1 MSRIAKIFEN
11 SDTTQERIYKKQ
23 NSWGKL
29 RSPELSFD
37 DVLKEGFLFLSHLFI
52 SMGIDDQTLCLV
64 EQISFETTDV
74 SSPTPRTPTP
84 TALLTSDDVILR

>member
-1 MSRIAKIFEN
+1 
-11 SDTTQERIYKKQ
+11 
-23 NSWGKL
+23 
-29 RSPELSFD
+29 
-37 DVLKEGFLFLSHLFI
+37 
-52 SMGIDDQTLCLV
+52 MGIIDDQTLCLV